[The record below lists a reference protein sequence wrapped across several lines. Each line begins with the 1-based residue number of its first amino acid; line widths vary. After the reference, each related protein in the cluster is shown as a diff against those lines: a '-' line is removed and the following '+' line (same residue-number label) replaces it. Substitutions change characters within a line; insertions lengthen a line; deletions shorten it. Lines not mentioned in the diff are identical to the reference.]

1 MCRSCSAIHRRLLS
15 NKSNLG
21 FNQVFDF
28 VHDFLKVFT
37 FDDTELFD
45 DLVLLDGEEFGRR
58 LVLLKSD

>member
-1 MCRSCSAIHRRLLS
+1 M
-15 NKSNLG
+15 
-21 FNQVFDF
+21 FDF